1 MSIRSK
7 ILRELEKKP
16 RRLGELKSVLG
27 NDKKVQRA
35 VEELVESGRVQ
46 YKNGACFL
54 TRGGLADAALPCRL
68 VKLGENFAFASQ
80 ADGPDIF
87 IPGRGLNG
95 AMPGDG
101 VLVKLFDKPKVAGSL
116 EGEVLTVTEPR
127 DTLVGVVVA
136 ENGKLFLSP
145 DDCPFLRLQIKKSA
159 AGGVRPG
166 DKAAVELL
174 ERGSDYADHRA
185 GVAMRFGSAEK
196 ARQCVRALL
205 YAAGRSRQFPDKVK
219 AEARTIAEPGPVDF
233 KKRLDLRAEPIFTI
247 DSAETKDIDDAIS
260 ISASA
265 DGWQL
270 GVHIADVSHYVRAGS
285 ALDKEALERGTS
297 VYFADSVIPM
307 LPRQLSNGVCSLNE
321 GVDRLAFS
329 CIIQLDKTG
338 AIQNFRFEKTVI
350 RSRVK
355 GVYSEIN
362 ALLAGAADEALVE
375 KYAPV
380 ASQLPV
386 MAQLYQR
393 LAAARKARGCIDIET
408 DEAKLVLD
416 EEGRCVGL
424 EKRQRGLSERMIEEF
439 MLLANQCAAK
449 LARIHKLPFV
459 YRVHESPNAEKTERL
474 RDLLHLAG
482 LNASFKGDA
491 PTVAELAALLDAT
504 RGKPLERAVHM
515 GVLRS
520 MAKACYEPV
529 PKGHFG
535 LALRDYAHFTSP
547 IRRYPDL
554 AIHRI
559 LSDYCAGVSARE
571 LESRYIAF
579 AAEASERSSAAE
591 VAAMQLERSAD
602 SCYKAEYMATHLNET
617 FAGRVSG
624 VSRHGFF
631 VELDNTAEGFVS
643 ADTLGGEP
651 ELVEGFSLRA
661 GRRRWQLGDQVFVKA
676 VAANV
681 ALGRVDFELADAAA
695 E

>member
-7 ILRELEKKP
+7 VLRELEKRP
-16 RRLGELKSVLG
+16 RRLGELKSMLG

-35 VEELVESGRVQ
+35 VEELVESGRVLR
-46 YKNGACFL
+46 KNGVLLVAKS
-54 TRGGLADAALPCRL
+54 GLAESALPCKL
-68 VKLGENFAFASQ
+68 VKLGENFAFAAQ

-101 VLVKLFDKPKVAGSL
+101 VLVKLFDKPRVPGSL
-116 EGEVLTVTEPR
+116 EGEVVAVTEPR
-127 DTLVGVVVA
+127 DTFVGIVVA

-159 AGGVRPG
+159 AGGVRAG

-174 ERGSDYADHRA
+174 ERGAGYADHRA
-185 GVAMRFGSAEK
+185 GVAMRFGSADK

-205 YAAGRSRQFPDKVK
+205 YAAGRTRQFPDKVK
-219 AEARTIAEPGPVDF
+219 AEARALTEPGPADF

-329 CIIQLDKTG
+329 CIMQLDAAG
-338 AIQNFRFEKTVI
+338 AIKNFRFEKTVI
-350 RSRVK
+350 HSRVK

-362 ALLAGAADEALVE
+362 ALLAGAGDEALVE

-386 MAQLYQR
+386 MVQLYQR
-393 LAAARKARGCIDIET
+393 LDAARKARGCIDIES
-408 DEAKLVLD
+408 DEAKLLLD
-416 EEGRCVGL
+416 EEGRCIGL

-449 LARIHKLPFV
+449 LARSHQLPFV
-459 YRVHESPNAEKTERL
+459 YRVHESPDAEKTERL
-474 RDLLHLAG
+474 KDLLHIAG
-482 LNASFKGDA
+482 LNADFKGEA
-491 PTVAELAALLDAT
+491 PTVTELAAILDAT
-504 RGKPLERAVHM
+504 RGQPLERAVHM

-520 MAKACYEPV
+520 MAKACYEPS

-535 LALRDYAHFTSP
+535 LALQDYAHFTSP

-559 LSDYCAGVSARE
+559 LSEFCAGVSGRE
-571 LESRYIAF
+571 LESRYTDF
-579 AAEASERSSAAE
+579 AAIASQQSSAAE

-602 SCYKAEYMATHLNET
+602 SCYKAEYMAAHLGET
-617 FAGRVSG
+617 FPGRVSG

-631 VELDNTAEGFVS
+631 VELENTAEGFVN

-661 GRRRWQLGDQVFVKA
+661 GGRRWQLGDEVLVKA
-676 VAANV
+676 VGADV
-681 ALGRVDFELADAAA
+681 ALGRVDFQLA